1 MTLRDRSPEVL
12 PALTPQVFA
21 ETPSLAPMTERLS
34 LAAANDMP
42 VLLTGETGTGK
53 THLARLLHD
62 YSPRHRQR
70 LLVVPCG
77 ALSPHLLMSEFFGH
91 VKGAF
96 TGADHNKIG
105 KFEAAADGT
114 LLLDEI
120 DSLPLEAQA
129 ALLRVIETGEFEPV
143 GSNVTRRSQA
153 RVLAATNCDLEE
165 AVAGEKFR
173 QDLYYRLNVF
183 SFYLP
188 PLRERPED
196 IAALAQSMAAHFAR
210 QFRKN
215 PIPTLAAETLGV
227 LQAFPW
233 PGNIRQL
240 ENVLL
245 QAVLVC
251 TGPALLVEH
260 LPAPVQ
266 EHAGRVPSPPPGSPQ
281 MNRAGREAQGARR
294 TLSESVGE
302 GEREL
307 IKKALMEAG
316 FSRKRAAGTLGISR
330 VTLYNKM
337 KRHGLI

>member
-1 MTLRDRSPEVL
+1 
-12 PALTPQVFA
+12 
-21 ETPSLAPMTERLS
+21 
-34 LAAANDMP
+34 
-42 VLLTGETGTGK
+42 
-53 THLARLLHD
+53 
-62 YSPRHRQR
+62 
-70 LLVVPCG
+70 
-77 ALSPHLLMSEFFGH
+77 
-91 VKGAF
+91 
-96 TGADHNKIG
+96 
-105 KFEAAADGT
+105 
-114 LLLDEI
+114 
-120 DSLPLEAQA
+120 
-129 ALLRVIETGEFEPV
+129 
-143 GSNVTRRSQA
+143 
-153 RVLAATNCDLEE
+153 
-165 AVAGEKFR
+165 
-173 QDLYYRLNVF
+173 
-183 SFYLP
+183 
-188 PLRERPED
+188 
-196 IAALAQSMAAHFAR
+196 MAAHFAR

-266 EHAGRVPSPPPGSPQ
+266 EHAGRVPSPPLGSPQ

-316 FSRKRAAGTLGISR
+316 FSRRRAASTLGISR

>member
-1 MTLRDRSPEVL
+1 MTLRDRSPEAL

-21 ETPSLAPMTERLS
+21 ETPSLAPMTECLS

-62 YSPRHRQR
+62 YSPRHGQR

-77 ALSPHLLMSEFFGH
+77 ALSPHLLMSELFGH

-188 PLRERPED
+188 PLRQRPED
-196 IAALAQSMAAHFAR
+196 IAALARSKVVHFAK

-266 EHAGRVPSPPPGSPQ
+266 EHAGRVPRPLPGSPQ
-281 MNRAGREAQGARR
+281 MNCAGREAQGARG

-302 GEREL
+302 LEREL
-307 IKKALMEAG
+307 IKKALMGAG
-316 FSRKRAAGTLGISR
+316 FSRRRAASTLGISR